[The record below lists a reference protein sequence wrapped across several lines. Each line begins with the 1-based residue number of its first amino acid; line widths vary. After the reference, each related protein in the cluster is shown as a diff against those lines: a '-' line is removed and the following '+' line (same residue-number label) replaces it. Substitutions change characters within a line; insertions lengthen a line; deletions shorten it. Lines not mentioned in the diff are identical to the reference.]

1 MAESTRFPILILAA
15 GLLAPLTSPFA
26 QLPSGFTKTTVAP
39 AGSVKNGT
47 SLAHAPDGRI
57 FAAEIGGTVKV
68 IKGGAVRSIHTVS
81 TNTEREQGLLKI
93 EIHPRFAENGWLYL
107 YYLTS
112 TKHHHNIDRI
122 ALDKDSKVLE
132 SRTLVELVPLTNQ
145 GRHNGSGMA
154 FGKDGFLYVG
164 RGEDEQDFWASQ
176 WATARGKILRF
187 TEDGKPAPGNPHA
200 GQGTAEEQSIWS
212 RGHRNPWALTM
223 DPLSGRI
230 FEGEVGASHEEIND
244 ITRPD
249 AAKDYWYGWGG
260 GGDGPNQGANTIKPF
275 FSYST
280 GSLGCAI
287 TGVAAYNA
295 AGSTWP
301 EKWRNRIYF
310 VDWCSSFIRGVDIA
324 NPGAGSEYFLTSGA
338 PRAMGLTVGVDGGL
352 YWLDHNGGSLNRI
365 SDKAIPSGIG
375 ADASRARSAVAR
387 MARVGGSLSLD
398 LGSGGSGFSG
408 KARLTLYDGHGKS
421 LGTRSIAVMNSRAI
435 VSQHETSAPG
445 ILNYRVEWREEG
457 MQRASIG
464 RILILP

>member
-1 MAESTRFPILILAA
+1 MAIATRFPTLILAA
-15 GLLAPLTSPFA
+15 CLTALSTAAFA
-26 QLPSGFTKTTVAP
+26 QLPAGFTKTTVAP
-39 AGSVKNGT
+39 GGSVKNGT

-57 FAAEIGGTVKV
+57 FAAEIGGVVKM
-68 IKGGAVRSIHTVS
+68 IKGGVVKSVHTVS
-81 TNTEREQGLLKI
+81 TNTDREQGLLKI
-93 EIHPRFAENGWLYL
+93 EIHPRFSENGWLYL

-112 TKHHHNIDRI
+112 DKHHHNIDRI

-154 FGKDGFLYVG
+154 FGKDGLLYVG

-212 RGHRNPWALTM
+212 RGHRNPWSLTL

-230 FEGEVGASHEEIND
+230 FEGEVGASFEEIND
-244 ITRPD
+244 ITKPD
-249 AAKDYWYGWGG
+249 AGKDYWYGWGG

-275 FSYST
+275 FSYGT

-287 TGVAAYNA
+287 SGVAAYNA
-295 AGSTWP
+295 AGSSWP

-310 VDWCSSFIRGVDIA
+310 VDWCGSFIRAVDIA
-324 NPGAGSEYFLTSGA
+324 NPGAASEYFLTSGA
-338 PRAMGLTVGVDGGL
+338 PRALGLSVGVDGGL

-365 SDKAIPSGIG
+365 SDKALPTALGGNSPM
-375 ADASRARSAVAR
+375 AHATASR
-387 MARVGGSLSLD
+387 MARHGDAFTLD
-398 LGSGGSGFSG
+398 LGSQGAGYSGS
-408 KARLTLYDGHGKS
+408 ARLTLYDGHGRA
-421 LGTRSIAVMNSRAI
+421 LGSRTVAAMNSRVI
-435 VSQHETSAPG
+435 VSQRETSATG
-445 ILNYRVEWREEG
+445 ILNYRLEWREQG
-457 MQRASIG
+457 KQRAAIG
-464 RILILP
+464 RILLLP